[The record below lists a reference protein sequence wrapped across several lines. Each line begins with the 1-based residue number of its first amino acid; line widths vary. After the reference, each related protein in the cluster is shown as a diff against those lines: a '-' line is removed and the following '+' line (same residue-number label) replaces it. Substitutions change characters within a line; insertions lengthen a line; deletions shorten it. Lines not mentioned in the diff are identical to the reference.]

1 MPAEEINLPAS
12 FFQAKHATYAFL
24 DTSWVCDEEDIAG
37 LLL

>member
-1 MPAEEINLPAS
+1 MEEINRPAS

-24 DTSWVCDEEDIAG
+24 DTSVCDEEDIAG